1 MHTKKLAKA
10 EWKAYFDRMS
20 KSLGG
25 RMAEIEVASLNL
37 GHQVEANWVPL
48 IGIVYDPKDDIVE
61 IAVDQ
66 LDHMIQKPREIVVEE
81 GPDGLASVEITD
93 SDGIIQIVKLK
104 SPMMLPPPSKTKYTV
119 LWRNLPRPGRSRLA
133 ARARPER
140 QRSPILPGSVVRSA
154 WP

>member
-10 EWKAYFDRMS
+10 EWKAYLDRMS

-104 SPMMLPPPSKTKYTV
+104 SPMMLPAPSKTK
-119 LWRNLPRPGRSRLA
+119 
-133 ARARPER
+133 
-140 QRSPILPGSVVRSA
+140 
-154 WP
+154 